1 MPSKIDFV
9 RTNFARFPDINIYL
23 CEFDNIYLIF
33 CFAVSVF
40 LWFRYW
46 PCHAEIAD
54 LASILISSLGVTP
67 KPRFHHLQKIET
79 AVSSLLKHRN
89 LDFVISKNGNR
100 DFVISKTPKSR
111 FRFMTA
117 SKPRFRHFQNIE
129 IAVSS
134 ILMISGKHPI
144 RKRKTPH
151 TEAETAPNLK

>member
-1 MPSKIDFV
+1 MPSKVDFV
-9 RTNFARFPDINIYL
+9 RTNFAQFPDINIYL
-23 CEFDNIYLIF
+23 CELDNRYIIF

-54 LASILISSLGVTP
+54 LASILISSLGVTPKPRFPAP

-117 SKPRFRHFQNIE
+117 SKPRFHHFQNIE

-144 RKRKTPH
+144 WKRKTPH
-151 TEAETAPNLK
+151 T